1 MTKEQIATEV
11 QEIFRR
17 VFGDGALQLSP
28 QTSQDDIEEWD
39 SLEQINIL
47 SIIEQK
53 FGIKFDLNEVV
64 NIKTVGDIVETA
76 ASKVNL

>member
-1 MTKEQIATEV
+1 MTKEQIAKEV

-17 VFGDGALQLSP
+17 VFGDGALQLTP

-64 NIKTVGDIVETA
+64 NIKTVGDIMETA

>member
-17 VFGDGALQLSP
+17 VFGDGTLQLSP

-64 NIKTVGDIVETA
+64 NIKTVGDIMETA

>member
-1 MTKEQIATEV
+1 MTKEQIASEV
-11 QEIFRR
+11 QEIFRQ
-17 VFGDGALQLSP
+17 VFGDEALQLTP
-28 QTSQDDIEEWD
+28 QTSQDDIVEWD

-53 FGIKFDLNEVV
+53 FEIKFDLSEVV
-64 NIKTVGDIVETA
+64 NIKTAGDIVETA

>member
-17 VFGDGALQLSP
+17 VFGDGTLQLSP

>member
-17 VFGDGALQLSP
+17 VFGDVALQLSP